1 MVTATG
7 TLNVRLPE
15 DLKRHGGEVLA
26 RSGVSVSQAVRCLFE
41 HLEQTQEVPSWMEVE
56 PREDA
61 VAARRQL
68 LRSLAGSADLPEGY
82 DARQDY
88 REHLLARQTFRG
100 ER

>member
-1 MVTATG
+1 MAATG

-26 RSGVSVSQAVRCLFE
+26 RGGVSVSQAVRCLFE
-41 HLEQTQEVPSWMEVE
+41 HLEQTQEIPSWMDAE

-68 LRSLAGSADLPEGY
+68 LRSLVGMVDLPEGY

-88 REHLLARQTFRG
+88 RAHLLARQAFGG